1 MPKSIFFLMFKETTI
16 LIVLSR
22 VVEFLGIITTIFLMF
37 KGYKLRYVYIVGG
50 VVVLSLIFS
59 LSGLLAREYFEY
71 IALGDLLLTASV
83 LGGVI
88 FYVSR
93 NPEKTKDFTP
103 PENCR
108 CPVCKVQIIKE
119 DELCTMKIGGYTY
132 YFDSCDHMIKLM
144 KEAEF
149 FLSRN
154 DLPRGEVKDIYVKA
168 VDTGNW
174 KKIENVHIVEEE
186 GVYRAYEKPQDGKE
200 SIDLKELLEDFKNKM
215 RGGES

>member
-1 MPKSIFFLMFKETTI
+1 MFKETTI

-37 KGYKLRYVYIVGG
+37 RGYKLKYVYIVGG
-50 VVVLSLIFS
+50 VVVLSLLIS
-59 LSGLLAREYFEY
+59 LSGLLARDYFEY

-88 FYVSR
+88 LYVSM

-103 PENCR
+103 PERCR
-108 CPVCKVQIIKE
+108 CPVCNVQIIKE

-132 YFDSCDHMIKLM
+132 YFDSCDHLVKLIK
-144 KEAEF
+144 EIDF
-149 FLSRN
+149 FLTKN
-154 DLPRGEVKDIYVKA
+154 NLPSGEVKEIYVKA
-168 VDTGNW
+168 KDTGNW

-186 GVYRAYEKPQDGKE
+186 GVYRAYERPQEGKE
-200 SIDLKELLEDFKNKM
+200 VLDLKELLENFKNKIG
-215 RGGES
+215 RRKA

>member
-37 KGYKLRYVYIVGG
+37 KGYKLRYVYIVGS

-119 DELCTMKIGGYTY
+119 DEICTMKIGGYTY

-144 KEAEF
+144 KES
-149 FLSRN
+149 LKSLWR
-154 DLPRGEVKDIYVKA
+154 RYRKA
-168 VDTGNW
+168 
-174 KKIENVHIVEEE
+174 KA
-186 GVYRAYEKPQDGKE
+186 RRP
-200 SIDLKELLEDFKNKM
+200 
-215 RGGES
+215 